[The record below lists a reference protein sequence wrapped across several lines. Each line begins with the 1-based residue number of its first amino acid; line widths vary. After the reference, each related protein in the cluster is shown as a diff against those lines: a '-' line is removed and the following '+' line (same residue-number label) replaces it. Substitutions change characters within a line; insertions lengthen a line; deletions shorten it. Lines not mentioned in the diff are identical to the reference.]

1 MTTSA
6 PTVLIV
12 DDEAKSRDRLACL
25 LAPGGY
31 DTTSAASGEE
41 ALSSVASEAPDLI
54 LIAQTMPGI
63 DGCQVASI
71 LKADPATENIPIIM
85 VTGVEDTGM
94 REAGLEAGAEEFLSK
109 PVDPTELG
117 LRVRNLLRLKD
128 MGDLEDQV
136 LVLEQKI
143 AARTA
148 DLLRFRTAMNATP
161 DALMLVSRDTMHFV
175 EVNDTTCAM
184 LGYTRAEMLTLGP
197 VALGAATHDE
207 LEAMFEP
214 TPGGRIKPRLSEVT
228 LHCKDG
234 GSVDVEIHRQALL
247 SGNDWIIVSVVR
259 DITERRVA
267 QQILQYQA
275 SHDVLTGLPN
285 RAWFYEALHSTVRA
299 THSASPRVAVVFL
312 DLDRFKNVNDTLG
325 HAMGDELLV
334 QFSAR
339 LATCV
344 GERDTVARLGGDEF
358 GLILM
363 LDHDPAH
370 AATVAGRIAEVLYPP
385 FNLRGFEVI
394 VTASVGITVH
404 PQDGADPEVLIKYAD
419 TAMYEAKQAGRDT
432 YRFFTAQMNADA
444 LQRQDLEHAL
454 RKAVENEEFELYYQP
469 KLQLGADTIVGV
481 EALLRWDRPGHGLVS
496 PGLFVPV
503 LEETGLIV
511 RVGRWVIDT
520 ACRQIKAW
528 TLQKTGPMQVSVNI
542 AGRQF
547 AEGDL
552 EGDVMRALAE
562 HDVPAALLEL
572 ELTETSLMINT
583 ERTMQCLS
591 NLRARGIQ
599 VSVDDFGTGYSSL
612 AYLRR
617 FPIDKLKIDIAFI
630 RDVTTNAED
639 AAIVNA
645 IITMAHSLSVKV
657 VAEGV
662 ETPAQKAFL
671 LAHGCDQIQGYLVS
685 RPLPANLVTSLMAL
699 HAARVPASAAA

>member
-1 MTTSA
+1 MSIPS

-12 DDEAKSRDRLACL
+12 DDEAANRRLL
-25 LAPGGY
+25 VGMLEPEGY
-31 DTTSAASGEE
+31 HTTSAASGAE
-41 ALSSVASEAPDLI
+41 ALSSVAADAPDLI
-54 LIAQTMPGI
+54 LLDQSMPGI
-63 DGCQVASI
+63 DGYQVASI

-85 VTGVEDTGM
+85 VTDQEEIGG
-94 REAGLEAGAEEFLSK
+94 RLAGLEAGAEEFLTK

-117 LRVRNLLRLKD
+117 LRVRNLLRLKGLD
-128 MGDLEDQV
+128 ELEDHCV
-136 LVLEQKI
+136 SLEQQV

-148 DLLRFRTAMNATP
+148 DLRRFRAAMNATA
-161 DALMLVSRDTMHFV
+161 DAIMLVSRETMHFV
-175 EVNDTTCAM
+175 EVNDTSCAM

-197 VALGAATHDE
+197 VALGAVTRDE
-207 LEAMFEP
+207 LEQMFS
-214 TPGGRIKPRLSEVT
+214 TISTGRVDPKLSEVA

-234 GSVDVEIHRQALL
+234 GLVHVEIHRQALL

-259 DITERRVA
+259 DISERRLA
-267 QQILQYQA
+267 QENLHYQA
-275 SHDVLTGLPN
+275 SHDALTGMPN
-285 RAWFYEALHSTVRA
+285 RAWFYEALHKTVA
-299 THSASPRVAVVFL
+299 TYDEGDPQVAVMFI

-325 HAMGDELLV
+325 HVMGDDLLV

-344 GERDTVARLGGDEF
+344 GAGDTLARLGGDEF
-358 GLILM
+358 GLILP
-363 LDHDPAH
+363 LGQDRGRA
-370 AATVAGRIAEVLYPP
+370 VAVADRIADVLQLP

-404 PQDGADPEVLIKYAD
+404 PEDGADPEALIKYAD
-419 TAMYEAKQAGRDT
+419 TAMYEAKHAGRDT
-432 YRFFTAQMNADA
+432 YRFFTAQMNVDA

-454 RKAVENEEFELYYQP
+454 RKALENDEFELYYQP
-469 KLQLGADTIVGV
+469 KVRLDTDTIVGV
-481 EALLRWDRPGHGLVS
+481 EALLRWDRPGHGIV
-496 PGLFVPV
+496 PPNLFVPV
-503 LEETGLIV
+503 LEDTGLIV
-511 RVGRWVIDT
+511 RVGRWVIDA
-520 ACRQIKAW
+520 ACRQIREWMLGA
-528 TLQKTGPMQVSVNI
+528 TGPMQVSVNI

-547 AEGDL
+547 TEGDL
-552 EGDVMRALAE
+552 EADVARALTE
-562 HDVPAALLEL
+562 HDVPPALLEL

-583 ERTMQCLS
+583 ERTLACLR

-645 IITMAHSLSVKV
+645 IITMAHSLQVQV

-662 ETPAQKAFL
+662 ETAAQRAYL
-671 LAHGCDQIQGYLVS
+671 VAHGCDQIQGYLVS
-685 RPLPANLVTSLMAL
+685 RPLPAGLMTKLMAL
-699 HAARVPASAAA
+699 RDGD